1 VASAPDWSP
10 SPTPGCSPAPSWCW
24 TCWNWIGT
32 WRGAD
37 LVLTAEG
44 QIDGQTAQGKAPAA
58 VAAHARA
65 QGVPCIAIAGGIGEQ
80 IAPLHSA
87 GMDAVFSLCRGPM
100 SLDQARKQVEPLLA
114 DAAEQ
119 AVRAFFAGRRS
130 V

>member
-1 VASAPDWSP
+1 VLDLVELDRHLA
-10 SPTPGCSPAPSWCW
+10 
-24 TCWNWIGT
+24 
-32 WRGAD
+32 GAD

-65 QGVPCIAIAGGIGEQ
+65 QGVPCIAIAGGVGEQ